1 MKTLITIAATAL
13 SIRFDCTKAIALGL
27 MVILLLGLLCVPQ
40 PAYAQFS
47 GLSSAFGFVNQ
58 AVGVLQNFINNVM
71 KPLLDSIQTAAQAIQ
86 RLLGQ
91 LRQLWETI
99 VWPLDAINQAKAL
112 ALQLIGLFR
121 GLLDALYGIGVN
133 SAQLPNPA
141 ALESIMRNKQ
151 FGDHGA
157 LVTAYGTVFGALPSA
172 ADAHPQERALIDAD
186 DSLAIDQLMTLK
198 MADAGADQVLE
209 AARSVENE
217 ATRFA
222 PGTAAMATAAAYA
235 AAIQSQAHMQ
245 KMIAGQLRQ
254 EAARFAHDTMAIK
267 RGAELTRETKSK
279 VTDLNR

>member
-1 MKTLITIAATAL
+1 MRGLATIAAAVL
-13 SIRFDCTKAIALGL
+13 SLRFDATKSTAVGL
-27 MVILLLGLLCVPQ
+27 TVLLLVGLFCVPQ
-40 PAYAQFS
+40 PAYGQFG

-58 AVGVLQNFINNVM
+58 AVGALQNFINNVM
-71 KPLLDSIQTAAQAIQ
+71 RPLLDSIQTAAQAIQ

-121 GLLDALYGIGVN
+121 GLLDGLYGIGVN

-141 ALESIMRNKQ
+141 ALESVMRNKQ

-157 LVTAYGTVFGALPSA
+157 LVAVYGSVFGSLPPAS
-172 ADAHPQERALIDAD
+172 DAHPQERALMDSDDAM
-186 DSLAIDQLMTLK
+186 AIDQLMTLK

-209 AARSVENE
+209 AARAVENE

-222 PGTAAMATAAAYA
+222 PGTAAMSTAAAYA

-245 KMIAGQLRQ
+245 RMIAGQLRQ
-254 EAARFAHDTMAIK
+254 EAARLAHENMAIK
-267 RGAELTRETKSK
+267 RGANFTRESK
-279 VTDLNR
+279 NKMTDLNR